1 MRTRDKIIQASIEL
15 FNLKGERQVTT
26 NHIAAHLGIS
36 PGNLYY
42 HFRNKNDII
51 RNIFNEYAK
60 LLDKSFSPIDAEDNV
75 IESLSQYFDT
85 IFELMWKFSFLYAN
99 LPDILSRDEALQKRY
114 MQVHA
119 TLIEK
124 VRLLIQS
131 LKDANVIDISDED
144 VPMFADSLKL
154 QVMFWISYLRVQNA
168 SISIKKSEAYRGVV
182 MVLLQFKPY
191 VCEPATQAILDLQSH
206 YQKQAAET
214 NSDTCE
220 NAISEC
226 LQTEAEHPQ
235 SASNNG

>member
-15 FNLKGERQVTT
+15 FNLHGERQVTT

-60 LLDKSFSPIDAEDNV
+60 LLDKSFAPIDADNDV
-75 IESLSQYFDT
+75 IVSLSHYFDT

-99 LPDILSRDEALQKRY
+99 LPDILSRDAALQQRY

-131 LKDANVIDISDED
+131 LKEAHVIDIDEQD

-154 QVMFWISYLRVQNA
+154 QVMFWISYLRVQKA
-168 SISIKKSEAYRGVV
+168 SISIKKAEAYRGVV

-191 VCEPATQAILDLQSH
+191 VCEPAMQAILDLQVH
-206 YQKQAAET
+206 YQKQA
-214 NSDTCE
+214 DE
-220 NAISEC
+220 N
-226 LQTEAEHPQ
+226 LDDD
-235 SASNNG
+235 